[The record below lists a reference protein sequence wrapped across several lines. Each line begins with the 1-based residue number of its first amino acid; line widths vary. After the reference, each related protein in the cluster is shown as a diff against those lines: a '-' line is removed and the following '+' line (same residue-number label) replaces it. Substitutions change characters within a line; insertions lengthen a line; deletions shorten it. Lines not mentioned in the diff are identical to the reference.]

1 MTKQLDP
8 KKHGDSMRAIV
19 KRKPIVGKEWLQ
31 GFHLIEKPIP
41 VVDSPNDVIIKVF
54 AGAICG
60 TDVGIYN
67 AKESLRVEMSRALT
81 DPVTVGHE
89 FSGRIVDA
97 GAKARRHIARLLAA
111 KAKVNPDVKRLLRG
125 ETEAAFAKSKK
136 FLSVVNK
143 HFHASAEMHVT
154 CGTCYQCSLGEK
166 HVCRNTVI
174 KGVHDDGAFAE
185 FVKVPADNLVLFHE
199 KEIPLEI
206 IAFMDAIGNATHT
219 VMSVD
224 VKGRNVV
231 VLGCGVQGLMA
242 TAVASYAGAKR
253 IFVTDASHGEFSH
266 DKLEERRF
274 RMARMYGAT
283 DCFDMATPQE
293 RERFHSVVMKET
305 NQSGVD
311 AVFEMSGS
319 YKAYEDAFKA
329 IRMGGTFSLLG
340 LPAGTM
346 PVDFAKDVIFKGI
359 TIKGIIGRRV
369 FETWIQMEK
378 ILKAGLAA
386 KFLKTGFITHQF
398 PLEQYESAFDV
409 IRRGDAFK
417 VLLKP

>member
-1 MTKQLDP
+1 MKAITKP
-8 KKHGDSMRAIV
+8 KPV
-19 KRKPIVGKEWLQ
+19 EGKEWGT
-31 GFHLIEKPIP
+31 GFQLIEKPIP
-41 VVDSPNDVIIKVF
+41 TVQSPDDVIIKVF
-54 AGAICG
+54 AGAVCG

-67 AKESLRVEMSRALT
+67 AKDSLRVEMSRALVS
-81 DPVTVGHE
+81 PVTVGHE

-97 GAKARRHIARLLAA
+97 GLKARKHIAAMLFG
-111 KAKVNPDVKRLLRG
+111 KAKTNAEVKRLLRG
-125 ETEAAFAKSKK
+125 ETESKFAKSKK
-136 FLSVVNK
+136 FLAVVGE

-154 CGTCYQCSLGEK
+154 CGTCYQCRLGEK

-185 FVKVPADNLVLFHE
+185 YVKVPAGNLVLFHE

-224 VKGRNVV
+224 VKGRTVV

-242 TAVASYAGAKR
+242 TAVAKYAGAKK

-266 DKLEERRF
+266 DKLEMRRF
-274 RMARMYGAT
+274 RMARLYGAAH
-283 DCFDMATPQE
+283 CFDMALPEE
-293 RERFHSVVMKET
+293 RSRFHSVVMKET
-305 NQSGVD
+305 NNSGVD

-346 PVDFAKDVIFKGI
+346 PVDFAGDVIFKGL

-369 FETWIQMEK
+369 FETWTQMER
-378 ILKAGLAA
+378 ILKSGLAK
-386 KFLKTGFITHQF
+386 KFLSTGFITHQF
-398 PLEQYESAFDV
+398 PLEKYEEAFEV

>member
-1 MTKQLDP
+1 MKAITKN
-8 KKHGDSMRAIV
+8 
-19 KRKPIVGKEWLQ
+19 KPVEGKEWTK
-31 GFHLIEKPIP
+31 GFQLIEKPVP
-41 VVDSPNDVIIKVF
+41 NVESPDDVIIKIF
-54 AGAICG
+54 AGAVCG
-60 TDVGIYN
+60 TNVGIYN
-67 AKESLRVEMSRALT
+67 AKESLRVEMLNALT

-89 FSGRIVDA
+89 FSGWIVDA
-97 GAKARRHIARLLAA
+97 GLKARRHIAGIIFA
-111 KAKVNPDVKRLLRG
+111 KAKSNPAVKKLLRG
-125 ETEAAFAKSKK
+125 ETETSF
-136 FLSVVNK
+136 VRNK
-143 HFHASAEMHVT
+143 NFFPIVGEHFHASAEMHVT
-154 CGTCYQCSLGEK
+154 CGKCYQCRLGEK

-174 KGVHDDGAFAE
+174 KGVHDNGAFAE
-185 FVKVPADNLVLFHE
+185 FVKVPASNLVLFHK

-231 VLGCGVQGLMA
+231 VLGCGVQGIMA
-242 TAVASYAGAKR
+242 TAVAKYAGAKK

-266 DKLEERRF
+266 EKLEGRRF
-274 RMARMYGAT
+274 RMARLYGAT
-283 DCFDMATPQE
+283 DCFDMSLPGE
-293 RERFHSVVMKET
+293 RVRFHSVVMKET

-319 YKAYEDAFKA
+319 YKAYEDAFQA
-329 IRMGGTFSLLG
+329 VRMGGTFSLLG

-346 PVDFAKDVIFKGI
+346 PVDFAKDVIFKGL

-378 ILKAGLAA
+378 ILKAGLAK
-386 KFLKTGFITHQF
+386 KFLTTGFITHQF
-398 PLEQYESAFDV
+398 PLEKYEEAFDV

>member
-1 MTKQLDP
+1 MKAITKRRPAEGQ
-8 KKHGDSMRAIV
+8 
-19 KRKPIVGKEWLQ
+19 EWAQ
-31 GFHLIEKPIP
+31 GFRLIDKPAP
-41 VVDSPNDVIIKVF
+41 KVTSPRDVIIKVF
-54 AGAICG
+54 AAAVCG

-97 GAKARRHIARLLAA
+97 GTAARKRIAQMIFAKAATNP
-111 KAKVNPDVKRLLRG
+111 KVKKLLRG
-125 ETEAAFAKSKK
+125 EKEAAFPKSKK
-136 FLSVVNK
+136 FFPIVEK
-143 HFHASAEMHVT
+143 YFHASAEMHVT
-154 CGTCYQCSLGEK
+154 CGKCYQCRLGEK

-185 FVKVPADNLVLFHE
+185 YVKVPAENLVLFHE
-199 KEIPLEI
+199 SEIPLEI
-206 IAFMDAIGNATHT
+206 ISFMDALGNATHT

-242 TAVASYAGAKR
+242 IAVAHFAGARK
-253 IFVTDASHGEFSH
+253 IFVTDASHGDFSH
-266 DKLEERRF
+266 EKLEGKRF
-274 RMARMYGAT
+274 RMARLYGAT
-283 DCFDMATPQE
+283 DCFDMAMPEE
-293 RERFHSVVMKET
+293 RERFHAVVQKET
-305 NQSGVD
+305 DHSGVD

-319 YKAYEDAFKA
+319 YRAYDDAFKA

-340 LPAGTM
+340 LPTGTM
-346 PVDFAKDVIFKGI
+346 EVDFARDVIFKGV

-369 FETWIQMEK
+369 FETWDHMER
-378 ILKAGLAA
+378 ILKAGLAK

-398 PLEQYESAFDV
+398 PLESYEEAFDV

>member
-1 MTKQLDP
+1 MKAIIKDKPVEGKVWAPGLQL
-8 KKHGDSMRAIV
+8 V
-19 KRKPIVGKEWLQ
+19 
-31 GFHLIEKPIP
+31 EKPVP
-41 VVDSPNDVIIKVF
+41 SVESPDDVIIKVF

-67 AKESLRVEMSRALT
+67 SKDSLRVEMSRALVS
-81 DPVTVGHE
+81 PVTVGHE
-89 FSGRIVDA
+89 FSGHIVDA
-97 GAKARRHIARLLAA
+97 GSRARKHIAGLLFAKATT
-111 KAKVNPDVKRLLRG
+111 NPAVKNLLRG
-125 ETEAAFAKSKK
+125 QTEAAFPKSKK
-136 FLSVVNK
+136 FFAIAGEQ
-143 HFHASAEMHVT
+143 FHSSAEMHVT
-154 CGTCYQCSLGEK
+154 CGKCYQCRLGEK

-185 FVKVPADNLVLFHE
+185 FVKVPAQNLVMFH
-199 KEIPLEI
+199 KQEIPLEI
-206 IAFMDAIGNATHT
+206 VAFMDAIGNATHT
-219 VMSVD
+219 VMSID
-224 VKGRNVV
+224 VKGRSAV

-242 TAVASYAGAKR
+242 TAVAKYAGARK

-266 DKLEERRF
+266 EKLEERRF
-274 RMARMYGAT
+274 RMARLYGAT
-283 DCFDMATPQE
+283 DCFDMALPGE
-293 RERFHSVVMKET
+293 RARFHSVVMKET
-305 NQSGVD
+305 DQSGVD

-329 IRMGGTFSLLG
+329 VRMGGSFSLLG

-346 PVDFAKDVIFKGI
+346 PVDFAGDVIFKGL

-378 ILKAGLAA
+378 ILKAGLAK
-386 KFLKTGFITHQF
+386 KFLATGFITHQF
-398 PLEQYESAFDV
+398 PLEKYEEAFEV

>member
-1 MTKQLDP
+1 MGKKTETPIMKAITKNRP
-8 KKHGDSMRAIV
+8 V
-19 KRKPIVGKEWLQ
+19 EGKEWRT
-31 GFHLIEKPIP
+31 GFQLLDKPIP
-41 VVDSPNDVIIKVF
+41 KVESPNDVIIKVF

-67 AKESLRVEMSRALT
+67 SKESLRVEMLSALT

-89 FSGRIVDA
+89 FSGHIVDA
-97 GAKARRHIARLLAA
+97 GSKARRHIAGMIFA
-111 KAKVNPDVKRLLRG
+111 KAKSNSAVKKLLRG
-125 ETEAAFAKSKK
+125 TTEAAFVKSKK
-136 FLSVVNK
+136 FLSVVGE
-143 HFHASAEMHVT
+143 HFNASAEMHVT
-154 CGTCYQCSLGEK
+154 CGECYQCRLGEK

-174 KGVHDDGAFAE
+174 KGVQDDGAFAE
-185 FVKVPADNLVLFHE
+185 YVKVPADNLVMFYK

-242 TAVASYAGAKR
+242 TAVAKYAGAKR
-253 IFVTDASHGEFSH
+253 IFVTDVSHGGISH
-266 DKLEERRF
+266 EKLEERRF
-274 RMARMYGAT
+274 RMARLYGAT
-283 DCFDMATPQE
+283 DCFDMALPGE
-293 RERFHSVVMKET
+293 RVRFHSVVMKET

-319 YKAYEDAFKA
+319 YEAYDDAFKA
-329 IRMGGTFSLLG
+329 VRMGGTFSLLG

-346 PVDFAKDVIFKGI
+346 PVDFARDVIFKGL

-378 ILKAGLAA
+378 ILKAGLAK
-386 KFLKTGFITHQF
+386 KFLTTGFITHQF
-398 PLEQYESAFDV
+398 PLEKYEEAFEV

-417 VLLKP
+417 VLLRP

>member
-1 MTKQLDP
+1 MK
-8 KKHGDSMRAIV
+8 AIV
-19 KRKPIVGKEWLQ
+19 KDRPVNGEEWTR
-31 GFHLIEKPIP
+31 GFRLIEKPVP
-41 VVDSPNDVIIKVF
+41 GVKSSDDVVIKVF

-89 FSGRIVDA
+89 FSGRIADA
-97 GAKARRHIARLLAA
+97 GASARKHIARLIFA
-111 KAKVNPDVKRLLRG
+111 KARTNADVRKHLRG
-125 ETEAAFAKSKK
+125 ERESTFPRSKK
-136 FLSVVNK
+136 FLSIVNE
-143 HFHASAEMHVT
+143 HFHVSSEMHVT
-154 CGTCYQCSLGEK
+154 CGTCYQCRLGDR

-174 KGVHDDGAFAE
+174 KGVHDDGAFADY
-185 FVKVPADNLVLFHE
+185 VRVPASNLVLFYK

-206 IAFMDAIGNATHT
+206 VAFMDAIGNATHT

-242 TAVASYAGAKR
+242 TAVAKYAGAKK
-253 IFVTDASHGEFSH
+253 IFVTDASHDDFSH

-274 RMARMYGAT
+274 RMARLYGAT
-283 DCFDMATPQE
+283 DCFDMADQDE
-293 RERFHSVVMKET
+293 RDRFHTEVMRRT
-305 NQSGVD
+305 AGSGVD

-319 YKAYEDAFKA
+319 YKAYQDAFKV

-340 LPAGTM
+340 LPTGTM
-346 PVDFAKDVIFKGI
+346 PVDFAHDVIFKGI
-359 TIKGIIGRRV
+359 TVKGIIGRRV
-369 FETWIQMEK
+369 FQTWNQMET
-378 ILKAGLAA
+378 ILKAGLAR
-386 KFLKTGFITHQF
+386 KFLTTGFITHRFQ
-398 PLEQYESAFDV
+398 LEQYDDAFEA

>member
-1 MTKQLDP
+1 MKVIIKD
-8 KKHGDSMRAIV
+8 
-19 KRKPIVGKEWLQ
+19 KPVAGKEWARGLR
-31 GFHLIEKPIP
+31 LAEKPIP
-41 VVDSPNDVIIKVF
+41 KVQSPNDVIIKVF

-60 TDVGIYN
+60 TDVGIYT
-67 AKESLRVEMSRALT
+67 AKDSLRNEMSRAIT
-81 DPVTVGHE
+81 DPITVGHE

-97 GAKARRHIARLLAA
+97 GAKAKKQIARLIFA
-111 KAKVNPDVKRLLRG
+111 KANSHADVRKLLRG
-125 ETEAAFAKSKK
+125 QKESTFPKSKK
-136 FLSVVNK
+136 FFPLVNGY
-143 HFHASAEMHVT
+143 FHASAEMHVT
-154 CGTCYQCSLGEK
+154 CGKCYQCRLGEK

-185 FVKVPADNLVLFHE
+185 FVKVPAENLVLFYK

-206 IAFMDAIGNATHT
+206 IAFMDALGNATHT

-242 TAVASYAGAKR
+242 TAVAKYAGAKK
-253 IFVTDASHGEFSH
+253 IFVTDASHDDFSH
-266 DKLEERRF
+266 EKLDERRF
-274 RMARMYGAT
+274 RMARLYGAT
-283 DCFDMATPQE
+283 DCFDMALAEE
-293 RERFHSVVMKET
+293 RVRFHSVVMKET
-305 NQSGVD
+305 EQSGVD

-340 LPAGTM
+340 LPTGTM
-346 PVDFAKDVIFKGI
+346 PVDFARDVIFKGI

-369 FETWIQMEK
+369 FETWNQMEK
-378 ILKAGLAA
+378 ILKAGLAK

-398 PLEQYESAFDV
+398 PLEKFEEAFEV

>member
-1 MTKQLDP
+1 MKLAGHNQESNTMK
-8 KKHGDSMRAIV
+8 AIV
-19 KRKPIVGKEWLQ
+19 KPRPVAGEEWMK
-31 GFHLIEKPIP
+31 GFRLVDKPIP
-41 VVDSPNDVIIKVF
+41 TVVSPSDIIIKVF
-54 AGAICG
+54 AAAVCG
-60 TDVGIYN
+60 TDVGIYT

-97 GAKARRHIARLLAA
+97 GAKARKHIARLIFE
-111 KAKVNPDVKRLLRG
+111 KAKTNPAVKKLLRG
-125 ETEAAFAKSKK
+125 EKEATFPNSKN
-136 FLSVVNK
+136 FFPIVQSS
-143 HFHASAEMHVT
+143 FHASAEMHVT
-154 CGTCYQCSLGEK
+154 CGKCYQCRRGEK

-185 FVKVPADNLVLFHE
+185 YVKVPASNLVLFHE

-206 IAFMDAIGNATHT
+206 ISFMDALGNATHT

-224 VKGRNVV
+224 VKGGSVV

-242 TAVASYAGAKR
+242 TAVAKYAGARR

-266 DKLEERRF
+266 EKLDAKRF
-274 RMARMYGAT
+274 RMARLYGAT
-283 DCFDMATPQE
+283 DCFDMALPGE
-293 RERFHSVVMKET
+293 RDRFHSVIMEQTEKT
-305 NQSGVD
+305 GVD

-340 LPAGTM
+340 LPTGTM
-346 PVDFAKDVIFKGI
+346 PIDFAGDVIFKGI

-369 FETWIQMEK
+369 FETWNQMEH
-378 ILKAGLAA
+378 ILKAGLAR
-386 KFLKTGFITHQF
+386 KFLTTGFITHQF
-398 PLEQYESAFDV
+398 PLDRYEDAFEA

>member
-1 MTKQLDP
+1 MK
-8 KKHGDSMRAIV
+8 AIV
-19 KRKPIVGKEWLQ
+19 KEKPVAGKEWARGLRMV
-31 GFHLIEKPIP
+31 EKAVPQA
-41 VVDSPNDVIIKVF
+41 DASNDVIIKVF

-67 AKESLRVEMSRALT
+67 AKDSLRVEMSRALT

-97 GAKARRHIARLLAA
+97 GGVARKRVARMIFAKAGKSAEVRKL
-111 KAKVNPDVKRLLRG
+111 VRG
-125 ETEAAFAKSKK
+125 EKEGSFSKSKK
-136 FLSVVNK
+136 FLSIVNE
-143 HFHASAEMHVT
+143 HFHVSAEMHVT
-154 CGTCYQCSLGEK
+154 CGTCYQCRLGEK
-166 HVCRNTVI
+166 HVCRNTLI

-185 FVKVPADNLVLFHE
+185 FVKVPADNLVLFYK

-219 VMSVD
+219 VMSVE
-224 VKGRNVV
+224 VKNRNVV

-242 TAVASYAGAKR
+242 TAVAKYAGAKK
-253 IFVTDASHGEFSH
+253 IFVTDASHGDFSH

-274 RMARMYGAT
+274 RMARLYGAT
-283 DCFDMATPQE
+283 DCFDMALVEE
-293 RERFHSVVMKET
+293 RERFHSVVMRET
-305 NQSGVD
+305 GQSGVD

-319 YKAYEDAFKA
+319 YKAYQDA
-329 IRMGGTFSLLG
+329 IRVVRMGGTFSLLG
-340 LPAGTM
+340 LPAGTL

-369 FETWIQMEK
+369 FETWEQMEK
-378 ILKAGLAA
+378 ILKAGLAK
-386 KFLKTGFITHQF
+386 KFLNTGFITHQF
-398 PLEQYESAFDV
+398 PLERYEDAFDV

>member
-1 MTKQLDP
+1 MGKKTETPIMKAITKNRP
-8 KKHGDSMRAIV
+8 V
-19 KRKPIVGKEWLQ
+19 EGKEWRT
-31 GFHLIEKPIP
+31 GFQLLDKPIP
-41 VVDSPNDVIIKVF
+41 KVESPNDVIIKVF

-67 AKESLRVEMSRALT
+67 SKESLRVEMLSALT

-89 FSGRIVDA
+89 FSGHIVDA
-97 GAKARRHIARLLAA
+97 GSKARRHIAGMVFA
-111 KAKVNPDVKRLLRG
+111 KAKSNSAVKKLLRG
-125 ETEAAFAKSKK
+125 KTEAAFAKSKK
-136 FLSVVNK
+136 FLEIVGE

-154 CGTCYQCSLGEK
+154 CGKCYQCRLGER

-185 FVKVPADNLVLFHE
+185 YVKVPAGNLVMFYK

-242 TAVASYAGAKR
+242 TAVAKYAGAKR

-266 DKLEERRF
+266 EKLQERRF
-274 RMARMYGAT
+274 RMARLYGAT
-283 DCFDMATPQE
+283 DCFDMALPSE
-293 RERFHSVVMKET
+293 RVRFHSVVMKET

-319 YKAYEDAFKA
+319 YEAYEDAFKA

-346 PVDFAKDVIFKGI
+346 PVDFARDVIFKGL

-378 ILKAGLAA
+378 ILKAGLAK
-386 KFLKTGFITHQF
+386 KFLATGFITHQF
-398 PLEQYESAFDV
+398 PLEKYEEAFEV